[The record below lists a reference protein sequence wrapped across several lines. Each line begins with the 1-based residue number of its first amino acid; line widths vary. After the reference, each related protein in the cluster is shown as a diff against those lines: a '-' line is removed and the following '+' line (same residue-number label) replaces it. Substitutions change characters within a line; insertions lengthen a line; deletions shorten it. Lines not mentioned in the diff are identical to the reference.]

1 MLSWHFYNIVW
12 CIYFNCVKGIYVVK
26 KNNKKTPTIFKL
38 TVPAFFLSF
47 VI

>member
-26 KNNKKTPTIFKL
+26 KKQQKNPTIFKL

-47 VI
+47 LI

>member
-26 KNNKKTPTIFKL
+26 KTTTKKTIFKL
-38 TVPAFFLSF
+38 TVPAFFCHL
-47 VI
+47 